1 MQPMHALDPPGRLV
15 KSLLAGSFVAVVVIL
30 GTGASELVPAIRLMG
45 AVVGAVFV
53 VAWIAAVRR
62 QADLIDLATTGALVA
77 FSVSCA
83 LSMFPRQAF
92 DAGVLALAWTSAL
105 GVSRRVLANEQMR
118 KYALFVMAALGIVLI
133 VVVISIWGQ
142 IWLHWLALTGWRAL
156 PPLDL
161 ALPSGPW
168 VHRHDLTN
176 LLVMLAPAIWLQR
189 GTGLLRILL
198 TTILV
203 GIGAAVLMDGSR
215 SVWLALA
222 IATGVT
228 MMRPLIAVLRSRRGI
243 AVAAIVAASVIL
255 IAALVTGFADEVVV
269 RLTAVRSID
278 ARTGQWSA
286 ALTLWQER
294 PIQGIGP
301 GSFPFQLR
309 LTDYHD
315 SYQFVS
321 RHPDNAAVQLIAEVG
336 LLGVVAAGSVLASVA
351 RMWRRNS
358 PQSAAATWVLVY
370 ALVAT
375 IGTNPFEYAFLMAPL
390 VIWTS
395 IGAPARLAKVAES
408 PRRARWVTPAIVAGV
423 GVLALAQAAMVLG
436 AFAYDAGSRAARE
449 GSYTE
454 ARRALDLAATLD
466 PGMTLY
472 VRERGTMALLAGR
485 PGAAIPDLM
494 AATAQNP
501 ADDIAYRSLAEAW
514 LAEGDPA
521 RALAAAQ
528 SAVQRD
534 GSDPR
539 NLIVLARAAS
549 RAGDSASAT
558 DALALAVLHGPWIT
572 ADLKWQSFAHPEQP
586 AAELLNEAVALWQD
600 GKAPWLK
607 GLDPAWVV
615 GLAENT
621 ESTHQ
626 AVIQA
631 GPLGPSAAALLQV
644 LSCDSQLAGLEALR
658 SLEESQGTFAE
669 YWRAR
674 VVAEAL
680 AGERIEG
687 VLAEAAI
694 VRMPQLGPVIADT
707 IYPID
712 VYSGAFNDQY
722 AYRRR
727 PIDHLGGLVV
737 PSRWGGLAEWIR
749 HPAAAA
755 LAAGMTERVA
765 SCRP

>member
-1 MQPMHALDPPGRLV
+1 MQSLDPPGRLV
-15 KSLLAGSFVAVVVIL
+15 KYLLAACFVAVVVIL
-30 GTGASELVPAIRLMG
+30 GTGASELVTAIRLIG
-45 AVVGAVFV
+45 AVVGAVLI

-62 QADLIDLATTGALVA
+62 QADLIDLATTGALLA
-77 FSVSCA
+77 FSVACA

-105 GVSRRVLANEQMR
+105 GIARRALASEEMR
-118 KYALFVMAALGIVLI
+118 TYALFVMAALGIVLS
-133 VVVISIWGQ
+133 VVVLSIWGQ
-142 IWLHWLALTGWRAL
+142 IWLHWLSLTGWRAL

-168 VHRHDLTN
+168 VHRHDLTS
-176 LLVMLAPAIWLQR
+176 LIVMLAPAIWLQR
-189 GTGLLRILL
+189 GTGLLRVLL
-198 TTILV
+198 TAVLV
-203 GIGAAVLMDGSR
+203 GIGLAVLMDGSR

-222 IATGVT
+222 AATGVT
-228 MMRPLIAVLRSRRGI
+228 MLRPLVSVLRSRRGI
-243 AVAAIVAASVIL
+243 AVAAIAAATVIV
-255 IAALVTGFADEVVV
+255 IAAIVTGFANEVVV

-301 GSFPFQLR
+301 GSFPFLLR
-309 LTDYHD
+309 LTDYFD

-336 LLGVVAAGSVLASVA
+336 LLGVVAAGAVLASVG
-351 RMWRRNS
+351 RMWRRDS
-358 PQSAAATWVLVY
+358 PASAAATWVLVY
-370 ALVAT
+370 ALVVSV
-375 IGTNPFEYAFLMAPL
+375 GTNPFEYAFLMAPL

-395 IGAPARLAKVAES
+395 IGAPARLGKADARAQPV
-408 PRRARWVTPAIVAGV
+408 RARWVTPAIIAGM
-423 GVLALAQAAMVLG
+423 GVLAVAQAAMVLA

-449 GSYTE
+449 GSYGE

-472 VRERGTMALLAGR
+472 VRERGTMTLLAGL
-485 PGAAIPDLM
+485 PGAAIPDLT
-494 AATAQNP
+494 AATARNP

-521 RALAAAQ
+521 RALAAAR
-528 SAVQRD
+528 SAIQRD
-534 GSDPR
+534 ASDPR

-558 DALALAVLHGPWIT
+558 RALALTVLHGPWIT
-572 ADLKWQSFAHPEQP
+572 ADPSWQSFAHPEQP
-586 AAELLNEAVALWQD
+586 AAALLDEAVAVWRE

-621 ESTHQ
+621 ESAQQ
-626 AVIQA
+626 AVVEA
-631 GPLGPSAAALLQV
+631 GPMGPSAAALLQV
-644 LSCDSQLAGLEALR
+644 LSCDSQRAGLEALR

-687 VLAEAAI
+687 DLAEAAI

-707 IYPID
+707 IYPTD

-749 HPAAAA
+749 HPASAA
-755 LAAGMTERVA
+755 LTAGMTGQVA
-765 SCRP
+765 SCQP

>member
-1 MQPMHALDPPGRLV
+1 MQSLYPPSRLV
-15 KSLLAGSFVAVVVIL
+15 KSLLAGCFVAVVVVL

-45 AVVGAVFV
+45 AVVGAVLV

-62 QADLIDLATTGALVA
+62 QADLVDLATTGALVA
-77 FSVSCA
+77 FSISCA

-92 DAGVLALAWTSAL
+92 DAGVLAFAWASAL
-105 GVSRRVLANEQMR
+105 GVGRRVLANEEMR
-118 KYALFVMAALGIVLI
+118 AYALFVMAALGIVLS
-133 VVVISIWGQ
+133 VVVISLWGQ
-142 IWLHWLALTGWRAL
+142 IWLHWLSLTGWRAL

-168 VHRHDLTN
+168 VHRHDLTS

-189 GTGLLRILL
+189 GSGLLRILL
-198 TTILV
+198 TTVLV
-203 GIGAAVLMDGSR
+203 GIGAAVVMDGSR
-215 SVWLALA
+215 SVWLAVA
-222 IATGVT
+222 VATGVT
-228 MMRPLIAVLRSRRGI
+228 MLRPLVLVLRSRRGI
-243 AVAAIVAASVIL
+243 VVAAIAAASVIV
-255 IAALVTGFADEVVV
+255 IAAIMTGFADEVVK

-278 ARTGQWSA
+278 ARTGQWSS
-286 ALTLWQER
+286 ALTLWREH

-301 GSFPFQLR
+301 GSFPFLLR
-309 LTDYHD
+309 LTDYFD
-315 SYQFVS
+315 SYTFVS

-336 LLGVVAAGSVLASVA
+336 LLGVVAAGAVLASVG

-358 PQSAAATWVLVY
+358 PPSAAATWVLVY
-370 ALVAT
+370 ALVVSV
-375 IGTNPFEYAFLMAPL
+375 GTNPFEYGFLLAPL

-395 IGAPARLAKVAES
+395 IGAPAKLGEVAES
-408 PRRARWVTPAIVAGV
+408 ARPVRSRWVTPAIIAAT
-423 GVLALAQAAMVLG
+423 GVLALVQAAMVLA

-454 ARRALDLAATLD
+454 ARRMLDMAATLD
-466 PGMTLY
+466 PGMALY
-472 VRERGTMALLAGR
+472 VRERGTMAILAGL
-485 PGAAIPDLM
+485 PGAAVPDLT

-501 ADDIAYRSLAEAW
+501 ADDIAFRSLAEAW

-521 RALAAAQ
+521 RALAAAR

-534 GSDPR
+534 ASDPR

-558 DALALAVLHGPWIT
+558 DALALTILHGPWIT
-572 ADLKWQSFAHPEQP
+572 ADPSWQSFAHPEQP
-586 AAELLNEAVALWQD
+586 VADLFDKAVALWQD

-607 GLDPAWVV
+607 GRLDPAWLV

-644 LSCDSQLAGLEALR
+644 LRCDSQQAGLDSLR
-658 SLEESQGTFAE
+658 SLEHSQGTFAE

-674 VVAEAL
+674 VVGEAL
-680 AGERIEG
+680 AGERVVG
-687 VLAEAAI
+687 VIAEIAMI
-694 VRMPQLGPVIADT
+694 RMPQLGPVIADK
-707 IYPID
+707 IYSFD

-749 HPAAAA
+749 HPATAA
-755 LAAGMTERVA
+755 LAAGMTERIA
-765 SCRP
+765 SCRN

>member
-1 MQPMHALDPPGRLV
+1 
-15 KSLLAGSFVAVVVIL
+15 
-30 GTGASELVPAIRLMG
+30 
-45 AVVGAVFV
+45 
-53 VAWIAAVRR
+53 
-62 QADLIDLATTGALVA
+62 
-77 FSVSCA
+77 
-83 LSMFPRQAF
+83 
-92 DAGVLALAWTSAL
+92 
-105 GVSRRVLANEQMR
+105 
-118 KYALFVMAALGIVLI
+118 MAALGIVLS

-142 IWLHWLALTGWRAL
+142 IWLHWLSLTGWRAL

-168 VHRHDLTN
+168 VHRHDLTS

-189 GTGLLRILL
+189 GSGPLRILL
-198 TTILV
+198 TAVLV
-203 GIGAAVLMDGSR
+203 GIGAAILMDGSR

-222 IATGVT
+222 VATGAT
-228 MMRPLIAVLRSRRGI
+228 MLRPLVSVLRSRRGI
-243 AVAAIVAASVIL
+243 AVAAIAAASVIV
-255 IAALVTGFADEVVV
+255 IAAIMTGFADEVVV

-278 ARTGQWSA
+278 ARTGQWSS
-286 ALTLWQER
+286 ALSLWQEH

-301 GSFPFQLR
+301 GSFPFLLR

-315 SYQFVS
+315 SYVFVS

-336 LLGVVAAGSVLASVA
+336 LLGVVAAGSVLASVG
-351 RMWRRNS
+351 RLWRRNS
-358 PQSAAATWVLVY
+358 PATAAATWVLVY
-370 ALVAT
+370 ALVVS

-395 IGAPARLAKVAES
+395 IGAPAKPGTVADS
-408 PRRARWVTPAIVAGV
+408 ARPARARWVTPAIIAATGVIAVA
-423 GVLALAQAAMVLG
+423 QSAMVLA

-454 ARRALDLAATLD
+454 ARRMLDMAATLD
-466 PGMTLY
+466 PGMALY
-472 VRERGTMALLAGR
+472 VRERGTMAILAGL
-485 PGAAIPDLM
+485 PGAAVPDLT

-501 ADDIAYRSLAEAW
+501 ADDVAYRSLAEAW

-521 RALAAAQ
+521 RALAAAR
-528 SAVQRD
+528 SAVQLD
-534 GSDPR
+534 ASDPR
-539 NLIVLARAAS
+539 NLMVLARAAS

-558 DALALAVLHGPWIT
+558 DALALAVLHAPWIT
-572 ADLKWQSFAHPEQP
+572 ADPSWQSFAPAEQP
-586 AAELLNEAVALWQD
+586 PADILDRAVALWQD

-607 GLDPAWVV
+607 GLDPAWLV

-621 ESTHQ
+621 ESVDQ

-631 GPLGPSAAALLQV
+631 GPMGPAAAALLQV
-644 LSCDSQLAGLEALR
+644 LRCDSQQAGLDSLR
-658 SLEESQGTFAE
+658 SLEQSQGTFAE

-674 VVAEAL
+674 VVGEAL
-680 AGERIEG
+680 AGERVVG

-694 VRMPQLGPVIADT
+694 VRMPQLGPVIADR
-707 IYPID
+707 IYPLD

-737 PSRWGGLAEWIR
+737 PSRWGGVAEWIR
-749 HPAAAA
+749 DPATAA
-755 LAAGMTERVA
+755 LSAGMSERVA